1 VVAVE
6 RHEVL
11 VAEARGGSDSLGSLF
26 GQGRTVTAETG
37 SEDARGMRCG
47 GGRGAA
53 VAGSRVDFGV
63 GIAFSSKVLQAR
75 KAQSVVVIGVRT
87 AEMERQC

>member
-1 VVAVE
+1 
-6 RHEVL
+6 
-11 VAEARGGSDSLGSLF
+11 
-26 GQGRTVTAETG
+26 
-37 SEDARGMRCG
+37 MRCG

-53 VAGSRVDFGV
+53 VAGSRADFGV

>member
-1 VVAVE
+1 
-6 RHEVL
+6 
-11 VAEARGGSDSLGSLF
+11 
-26 GQGRTVTAETG
+26 
-37 SEDARGMRCG
+37 MRCG

-87 AEMERQC
+87 AEMEMQC